1 MKFWDNKRKTRRA
14 IWKRKGGL
22 RKLFFPDGGG
32 TFYGFETIAVFRGMC
47 ADRIVQWCYESSV
60 FYTAECEQGDKISG
74 GYSGNA
80 AFWEASQRNPSD
92 CSGTEGLSLC
102 MQDHE
107 WNRCTWEHGIQEVI
121 DS

>member
-22 RKLFFPDGGG
+22 RKLFFPDGRGI
-32 TFYGFETIAVFRGMC
+32 FYGFETIAVFRGMC
-47 ADRIVQWCYESSV
+47 ADRIVQWCCESSV

-80 AFWEASQRNPSD
+80 AFWEASQKLNKTSIPL
-92 CSGTEGLSLC
+92 GILSAVK
-102 MQDHE
+102 H
-107 WNRCTWEHGIQEVI
+107 NRLI
-121 DS
+121 DSVL